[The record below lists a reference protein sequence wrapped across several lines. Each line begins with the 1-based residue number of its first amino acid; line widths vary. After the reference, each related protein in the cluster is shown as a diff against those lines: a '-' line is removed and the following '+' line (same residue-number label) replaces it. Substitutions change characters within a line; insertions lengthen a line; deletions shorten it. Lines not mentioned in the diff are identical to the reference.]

1 MVGGTEEE
9 EDEDKEDKEDEED
22 EDKEVRLGAL
32 KGDAMECRC

>member
-22 EDKEVRLGAL
+22 EDKEVRLRAL